1 MAMTHADDQLAR
13 ELLAAASAFTG
24 EVLSLAAWVR
34 GWRPELAAHL
44 EDLAAEVAGSV
55 LDAVSA
61 WPVSGRRVS

>member
-1 MAMTHADDQLAR
+1 MTMTHADDQLAR
-13 ELLAAASAFTG
+13 ELLTAASAFTG
-24 EVLSLAAWVR
+24 EVISLAASARVR
-34 GWRPELAAHL
+34 WPELAAHL